1 MRIVVCVVL
10 LWCSTFCLSS
20 ADNVLVRPAK
30 AKQIS
35 APSLSMSEAVTS
47 SPIRLT
53 PSVSGIVLGTSC
65 FYLAD
70 STKALTL
77 SDVLSPTTLSRFK
90 RSAVSIPSFGLVK
103 PTYWFMIRLQN
114 TAPTVDDWLLEIA
127 YPPLDSVEVFTHD
140 SAGTWSSVVMG
151 DMMPFSQRP
160 VKTRTYVVPLALHDT
175 LARTIII
182 RVNTESSM
190 QMPMILRHSAQFAES
205 TARTELVYGLF
216 FGIMLALV
224 LYNGFLYV
232 SLRSL
237 YYAFYTFYI
246 FASTLYLVVLNGY
259 AQQYIWSDSPR
270 FINYLNVG
278 MVGMVIFSLAL
289 FAREFLRLRR
299 FAPWMAKALLVAM
312 AGGLTVALLG
322 IVLPYQLGVQI
333 GVVVNFITI
342 TLVVVSGALVW
353 KRGNSSAR
361 YFFIA
366 ASFFLLGN
374 IIFVLKTIGFLPSN
388 IFTNHIVE
396 IGLAI
401 EGLLFAFALAERY
414 RQFRIEKEAAQKEA
428 LRIEQEAKTQLEG
441 KVEERTNELAKTNAE
456 MQRQMVILNDQAIEI
471 EMTNVELQEKNLL
484 LEGLNREKN
493 EFLGVAAHDLKNP
506 LQTIIMNTSMIRRYA
521 ERMSEEQ
528 QTELLDR
535 IEETSR
541 RMHDIIEKLLDSNAI
556 ESGKIILHN
565 ASLPLVNDVRSL
577 VQDYQ
582 PKATAKNITLHFAS
596 EREDLCAFADKHRTA
611 QVVENLLSNA
621 IKFSPYGKN
630 VFVRITNDETSPNHI
645 RLDIEDEGPGLSN
658 DDKEKLF
665 GKFTRLSARPTGG
678 EHSTG
683 LGLSIVKKLV
693 EAMHGE
699 IWCDSELGNGATFC
713 VRLPKTQ

>member
-1 MRIVVCVVL
+1 M
-10 LWCSTFCLSS
+10 
-20 ADNVLVRPAK
+20 
-30 AKQIS
+30 
-35 APSLSMSEAVTS
+35 
-47 SPIRLT
+47 
-53 PSVSGIVLGTSC
+53 
-65 FYLAD
+65 
-70 STKALTL
+70 
-77 SDVLSPTTLSRFK
+77 
-90 RSAVSIPSFGLVK
+90 
-103 PTYWFMIRLQN
+103 
-114 TAPTVDDWLLEIA
+114 DDWLLEIA
-127 YPPLDSVEVFTHD
+127 YPPLDTVEVFTHD
-140 SAGTWSSVVMG
+140 SSGTWSSVVMG
-151 DMMPFSQRP
+151 DMMPFSVRP

-175 LARTIII
+175 LARTIIV

-216 FGIMLALV
+216 FGIMLALM
-224 LYNGFLYV
+224 LYNGFLYA

-237 YYAFYTFYI
+237 YYAFYIIYMA
-246 FASTLYLVVLNGY
+246 ASTLYLVVLNGF
-259 AQQYIWSDSPR
+259 AQQYLWNDSPR

-299 FAPWMAKALLVAM
+299 FAPQMAKALLVAM
-312 AGGLTVALLG
+312 AGGLAVAGLG
-322 IVLPYQLGVQI
+322 IVLPYQLAVQI

-366 ASFFLLGN
+366 VSFFLLGN

-414 RQFRIEKEAAQKEA
+414 RQFRIEKEAAQREA

-456 MQRQMVILNDQAIEI
+456 MQRQMVILNDQAVEI

-556 ESGKIILHN
+556 ESGKIVLHN
-565 ASLPLVNDVRSL
+565 ASIPLVSEVRNL

-582 PKATAKNITLHFAS
+582 HKATAKNITLHFTS
-596 EREDLCAFADKHRTA
+596 EREDLCVFADKHRTA
-611 QVVENLLSNA
+611 QVIENLLSNA
-621 IKFSPYGKN
+621 IKFSPHGKN
-630 VFVRITNDETSPNHI
+630 VFVRLTNDEASPHHI
-645 RLDIEDEGPGLSN
+645 RLDIQDEGPGLSTA
-658 DDKEKLF
+658 DKEKLF

-713 VRLPKTQ
+713 VRLPSAQ

>member
-20 ADNVLVRPAK
+20 ADDALVRPAK
-30 AKQIS
+30 TQQIS
-35 APSLSMSEAVTS
+35 APSLSMTEAVA
-47 SPIRLT
+47 SPPIHLT
-53 PSVSGIVLGTSC
+53 PAVSGIVLGTSC

-77 SDVLSPTTLSRFK
+77 NDILSPSTLSRFK
-90 RSAVSIPSFGLVK
+90 RSTETIPSFGLVK
-103 PTYWFMIRLQN
+103 PTYWFLIRVQN
-114 TAPTVDDWLLEIA
+114 TTPTVDDWLLEIA
-127 YPPLDSVEVFTHD
+127 YPPLDTVEVFTHD
-140 SAGTWSSVVMG
+140 SSGTWSSVVMG
-151 DMMPFSQRP
+151 DMMPFSVRP

-175 LARTIII
+175 LARTIIV

-216 FGIMLALV
+216 FGIMLALM
-224 LYNGFLYV
+224 LYNGFLYA

-237 YYAFYTFYI
+237 YYAFYIIYMA
-246 FASTLYLVVLNGY
+246 ASTLYLVVLNGF
-259 AQQYIWSDSPR
+259 AQQYLWNDSPR

-299 FAPWMAKALLVAM
+299 FAPQMAKALLVAM
-312 AGGLTVALLG
+312 AGGLAVAGLG
-322 IVLPYQLGVQI
+322 IVLPYQLAVQI

-366 ASFFLLGN
+366 VSFFLLGN

-414 RQFRIEKEAAQKEA
+414 RQFRIEKEAAQREA

-456 MQRQMVILNDQAIEI
+456 MQRQMVILNDQAVEI

-556 ESGKIILHN
+556 ESGKIVLHN
-565 ASLPLVNDVRSL
+565 ASIPLVSEVRNL

-582 PKATAKNITLHFAS
+582 HKATAKNITLHFTS
-596 EREDLCAFADKHRTA
+596 EREDLCVFADKHRTA
-611 QVVENLLSNA
+611 QVIENLLSNA
-621 IKFSPYGKN
+621 IKFSPHGKN
-630 VFVRITNDETSPNHI
+630 VFVRLTNDEASPHHI
-645 RLDIEDEGPGLSN
+645 RLDIQDEGPGLSTA
-658 DDKEKLF
+658 DKEKLF

-713 VRLPKTQ
+713 VRLPSAQ